1 MSAEV
6 QPHVSNPLTGCAPLG
21 FLPPNQLIYKEVCV
35 GRFDGRSAEIL
46 CVICEDPLVELQLT
60 LTRVKRP
67 RQRGGLPSLSAILY
81 GPKWLSE
88 DIGTFC
94 QDSEIY
100 LQDPLGCDRDVLYC
114 NPHRLSSDEDAC
126 CTTFVLQRASNN
138 VVVTK
143 LHVSDA
149 LDILSIP
156 RVLGEVATP
165 RWLKTELLL

>member
-1 MSAEV
+1 MHVEV
-6 QPHVSNPLTGCAPLG
+6 QPHISDSLTGCVSLG
-21 FLPPNQLIYKEVCV
+21 FLPPNQLICKEGRV
-35 GRFDGRSAEIL
+35 GRFNDRSAEIL
-46 CVICEDPLVELQLT
+46 RAVCEDPLVDLQLMHG
-60 LTRVKRP
+60 KRP
-67 RQRGGLPSLSAILY
+67 CRKGSLTPISVILY
-81 GPKWLSE
+81 GAKWLSE
-88 DIGTFC
+88 DIGAFC

-149 LDILSIP
+149 LDILSTP
-156 RVLGEVATP
+156 RVLGEVETP